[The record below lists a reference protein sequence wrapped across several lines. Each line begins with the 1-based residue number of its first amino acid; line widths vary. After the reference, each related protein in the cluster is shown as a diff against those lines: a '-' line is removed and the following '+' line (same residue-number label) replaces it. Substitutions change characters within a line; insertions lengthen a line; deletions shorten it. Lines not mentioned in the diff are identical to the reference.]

1 MAGILAMILAGGEG
15 SRLFPLTQ
23 TRTKPA
29 VPFGGNYRLVD
40 FALNNF
46 VNAEIMK
53 IYVLTQFKSQSLSIH
68 LRKAWRLSGIAKQ
81 FIEAIPA
88 QQRVNKNWYSG
99 TADAIYQ
106 NARFIEKQAPEHVC
120 VFGSDH
126 IYKMDVQQM
135 VEHHKAKGGS
145 LTVAAIR
152 VVKEQAYHFGIIEVD
167 DDGRMIGFAEKPSV
181 EEAKTIPGDDKHVL
195 ASMGNYV
202 FKSDVLL
209 KELYDDA
216 ADRNSSHDFG
226 KDIIPKLCQKG
237 KVFVYRLSDNHIPGE
252 PATAYW
258 RDVGSLDSY
267 WEAHMQLLADEAPFS
282 LYNAHWPLHTYH
294 PPLPPAT
301 FRDQDGS
308 VSDISKSMIGA
319 GSYING
325 AQISS
330 SILGFSCHI
339 CSEAII
345 KDAILLGNV
354 TVGSGAR
361 LTKVILDKNVSIA
374 PGTIIG
380 ENLEEDRKKFTVSE
394 DGVVVIAKGSK
405 VGFEE
410 QLSVIDKKN

>member
-23 TRTKPA
+23 TRTKPS

-46 VNAEIMK
+46 VNADLMK
-53 IYVLTQFKSQSLSIH
+53 IYVLTQFKSQSLNIH

-88 QQRVNKNWYSG
+88 QQRINKNWYSG

-106 NARFIEKQAPEHVC
+106 NARFIEQHSPEHVC
-120 VFGSDH
+120 IFGSDH

-135 VEHHKAKGGS
+135 LDHHKNKNAS

-152 VVKEQAYHFGIIEVD
+152 VLKEEAYHFGIIEVD
-167 DDGRMIGFAEKPSV
+167 NDGRMIGFAEKPSV
-181 EEAKTIPGDDKHVL
+181 EDAKTIPGDDKHVL
-195 ASMGNYV
+195 ASMGNYI
-202 FKSDVLL
+202 FKSDTLL

-216 ADRNSSHDFG
+216 VNNKSSHDFG
-226 KDIIPKLCQKG
+226 KDIIPKLVRG
-237 KVFVYRLSDNHIPGE
+237 KDVFVYRLSDNHIPGE
-252 PATAYW
+252 PVTAYW
-258 RDVGSLDSY
+258 RDVGNIDSY

-282 LYNAHWPLHTYH
+282 LYNKRWPLHTYH

-301 FRDQDGS
+301 FCDKGDS
-308 VSDISKSMIGA
+308 VSDIAQSMIGA

-325 AQISS
+325 ANIKN
-330 SILGFSCHI
+330 SILGFSSHI
-339 CSEAII
+339 CTGVTI
-345 KDAILLGNV
+345 KDSVLLGDV
-354 TVGSGAR
+354 KVGKGSR
-361 LTKVILDKNVSIA
+361 LTKVIIDKDVEIA

-394 DGVVVIAKGSK
+394 DGVVVIAKRSRI
-405 VGFEE
+405 GF
-410 QLSVIDKKN
+410 

>member
-23 TRTKPA
+23 TRTKPS

-46 VNAEIMK
+46 VNADLMK
-53 IYVLTQFKSQSLSIH
+53 IYVLTQFKSQSLNIH

-88 QQRVNKNWYSG
+88 QQRINKNWYSG
-99 TADAIYQ
+99 TADAIFQ
-106 NARFIEKQAPEHVC
+106 NARFIEQHTPEHVC
-120 VFGSDH
+120 IFGSDH

-135 VEHHKAKGGS
+135 VDHHKNKNAS

-152 VVKEQAYHFGIIEVD
+152 VVKEQAYNFGVIEVD
-167 DDGRMIGFAEKPSV
+167 NEGRMIGFAEKPSI
-181 EEAKTIPGDDKHVL
+181 EDAKTIPGDEQHVL
-195 ASMGNYV
+195 ASMGNYI
-202 FKSDVLL
+202 FKSETLL

-216 ADRNSSHDFG
+216 TDNKSSHDFG
-226 KDIIPKLCQKG
+226 KDIIPKLVRQKD
-237 KVFVYRLSDNHIPGE
+237 VFVYRLSDNYIPGE

-258 RDVGSLDSY
+258 RDVGNIDSY

-282 LYNAHWPLHTYH
+282 LYNKRWPLHTYH

-301 FRDQDGS
+301 FRDKGDS
-308 VSDISKSMIGA
+308 VSDIAQSMIGA

-325 AQISS
+325 ANIKN
-330 SILGFSCHI
+330 SILGFSSHI
-339 CSEAII
+339 CTGVTI
-345 KDAILLGNV
+345 KESVLLGDV
-354 TVGSGAR
+354 KVGKGSR
-361 LTKVILDKNVSIA
+361 LTKVIIDKDVEIA

-380 ENLEEDRKKFTVSE
+380 ENLEEDRKRFTVSE
-394 DGVVVIAKGSK
+394 DGVVVIAKRSRI
-405 VGFEE
+405 GF
-410 QLSVIDKKN
+410 